1 MSAVLNVV
9 ILVNYDDFIK
19 LLIRKEM
26 QLSKLYSKQGSK
38 HLYKQS
44 LKIS

>member
-1 MSAVLNVV
+1 MSAVLYVD

-26 QLSKLYSKQGSK
+26 QLSKLYSKQGAK
-38 HLYKQS
+38 HP
-44 LKIS
+44 

>member
-1 MSAVLNVV
+1 MYAVLNVV

-26 QLSKLYSKQGSK
+26 QLSKLYSKQGAHIHEGK
-38 HLYKQS
+38 A
-44 LKIS
+44 